1 MHMSAIPVGEMRR
14 CTFCGSR
21 LRAWYLL
28 VGNPELNLYLR
39 LLLGGGVDQNNTV
52 FVYGFLDFWSFL
64 ISHIFYFYFCW
75 PEISASQAM
84 IIRFLFGVSTGVSCL
99 S

>member
-1 MHMSAIPVGEMRR
+1 MYFLRKSSKGVVP
-14 CTFCGSR
+14 FSR
-21 LRAWYLL
+21 ESRTKPLFETVTGR
-28 VGNPELNLYLR
+28 
-39 LLLGGGVDQNNTV
+39 GVDQNNTV